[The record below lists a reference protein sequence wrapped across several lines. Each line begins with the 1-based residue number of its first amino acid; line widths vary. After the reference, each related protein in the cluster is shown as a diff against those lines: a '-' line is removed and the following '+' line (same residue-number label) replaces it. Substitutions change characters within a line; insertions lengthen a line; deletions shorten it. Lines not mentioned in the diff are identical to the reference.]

1 MRSELPAEVFQ
12 TPAIARAFPF
22 PEDPMGVVLGADAR
36 HVITRGELVASFQYV
51 NDEPAVCFYPRYRSA
66 YGRPSAAYIICLS
79 SFWKYVED
87 AYLVQQS
94 RIAAKIMGFDEN
106 SKQTVFRIASFMQ
119 DMMNDLVVMKPQPDS
134 MSQGGVVINDVRLDG
149 NKIRVDASLH

>member
-1 MRSELPAEVFQ
+1 MS
-12 TPAIARAFPF
+12 
-22 PEDPMGVVLGADAR
+22 VVLGADAR

-51 NDEPAVCFYPRYRSA
+51 NEEPAVCFYPRYRSA
-66 YGRPSAAYIICLS
+66 HGRPSAAYIICLS

-87 AYLVQQS
+87 AYLVQQA

-119 DMMNDLVVMKPQPDS
+119 DMMNDLVAMKPMPDS
-134 MSQGGVVINDVRLDG
+134 LNPGGGVVINDMRIDG
-149 NKIRVDASLH
+149 NKISVDASLH